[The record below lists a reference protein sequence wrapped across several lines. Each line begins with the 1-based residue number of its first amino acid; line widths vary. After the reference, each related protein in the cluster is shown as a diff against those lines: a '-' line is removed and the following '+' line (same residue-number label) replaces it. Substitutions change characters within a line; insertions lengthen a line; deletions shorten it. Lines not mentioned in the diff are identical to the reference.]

1 MLKQITGV
9 RVAFCPFS
17 NTSTS
22 SKCVSA
28 ANPMCQIDVVTT
40 AFAKDPSS
48 IAVTFKDG
56 KKMQINGA
64 DMNGDDIITQVEK
77 YSKKLSQKE
86 DLQGQ

>member
-1 MLKQITGV
+1 
-9 RVAFCPFS
+9 
-17 NTSTS
+17 
-22 SKCVSA
+22 
-28 ANPMCQIDVVTT
+28 IDVTTT
-40 AFAKDPSS
+40 AFTKDPST

-64 DMNGDDIITQVEK
+64 ELSGDDIITQVEK

>member
-1 MLKQITGV
+1 MQKVFLN
-9 RVAFCPFS
+9 RVFS
-17 NTSTS
+17 KKNQ
-22 SKCVSA
+22 A